1 MSSAEAL
8 LAAKLVQL
16 RLSNNPDVKN
26 HEAMIR
32 LIARSPDNFRVKKR
46 YILLYFHTNE
56 KIINIAP
63 LFCWIINMPISSSS
77 TPELLVEQQN
87 HILVLTLN
95 RPERLNAI
103 SRDMLDELSR
113 KVVEADKNPEIRCIV
128 LTGNG
133 RGFCA
138 GLDLIDTNSRRG
150 DNNGGGE
157 KKRGDNRPQR
167 KLFDLRD
174 APINVMW
181 HCDTPIV
188 CAINGAAAGYGMDM
202 TLLCDMRIMSEQGK
216 MAAVTA
222 RRNVVPESGGTWLL
236 PKLVGWAKAAELYYR
251 GRTVGAEESLA
262 LGLVNTVV
270 PHDELMQ
277 TAMTWAQEI
286 ADNAPVAVQT
296 TKRMMRMGLEES
308 YDTSVDHLMMH
319 LNGLFQS
326 EDFEEG
332 LKAFL
337 EKRKPK
343 FTGR

>member
-1 MSSAEAL
+1 MAISA
-8 LAAKLVQL
+8 
-16 RLSNNPDVKN
+16 
-26 HEAMIR
+26 
-32 LIARSPDNFRVKKR
+32 
-46 YILLYFHTNE
+46 
-56 KIINIAP
+56 
-63 LFCWIINMPISSSS
+63 SS
-77 TPELLVEQQN
+77 TPQLLVEQQQ

-95 RPERLNAI
+95 RPDRLNAI

-113 KVVEADKNPEIRCIV
+113 KVVEADKDPEIRCIV
-128 LTGNG
+128 LTGSG
-133 RGFCA
+133 RGFCS
-138 GLDLIDTNSRRG
+138 GLDLIDTNDRRDSG
-150 DNNGGGE
+150 AKDAEGNQSGGN
-157 KKRGDNRPQR
+157 NRPVH

-181 HCDTPIV
+181 HCDTPII
-188 CAINGAAAGYGMDM
+188 CAVNGAAAGYGMDM
-202 TLLCDMRIMSEQGK
+202 TLLCDIRIMSEKGK
-216 MAAVTA
+216 MAAITA

-251 GRTVGAEESLA
+251 GRTVGAEESLS
-262 LGLVNTVV
+262 LGLVNAVV
-270 PHDELMQ
+270 PHDELMD

-296 TKRMMRMGLEES
+296 TKRMMRMGMEES

-319 LNGLFQS
+319 LHGLFQS

-337 EKRKPK
+337 EKRKPE